1 VQSIQRSAFSVQRS
15 TFSVLLPLLLSTF
28 HSLLPSRQQRQA
40 QLFQEG
46 IVLVERLLHGFLNVH
61 QALVRLLQ
69 IDLLLPHRG
78 ADVERDVEVEPNS
91 ARGLSETDNAQRWAQ
106 PD

>member
-1 VQSIQRSAFSVQRS
+1 MFSVQRSAFSVQ
-15 TFSVLLPLLLSTF
+15 FSVFSSPLLLSTF
-28 HSLLPSRQQRQA
+28 HSLLPIRQQRQA

-46 IVLVERLLHGFLNVH
+46 IVLVERLLHVFLNVH

-69 IDLLLPHRG
+69 IDLRLPHRR
-78 ADVERDVEVEPNS
+78 ADVAGDVQVEPNS
-91 ARGLSETDNAQRWAQ
+91 ARGLSETDNTQRWAQ